1 MMTRKAGK
9 GFVKDYRTG
18 CRGGKDM
25 ETNDILERTL
35 AQEKSRYEKFCR
47 IMYALST
54 VMAIFFVLAAVF
66 CLIATIVQE
75 IQYKNNGG
83 ETDMLAT
90 VISALY
96 VALVLG
102 GVGLLWNA
110 ARHIFRRLKIA
121 ETPFCYDIAD
131 KIKGA
136 GFLAI
141 LVAIISGVYRLI
153 VEVLLRNGV
162 IRTFA
167 KSDGYLDI
175 GYPFIGFLGILGI
188 VLMIVAY
195 VFNYGCKLQQEADE
209 TL

>member
-1 MMTRKAGK
+1 M
-9 GFVKDYRTG
+9 
-18 CRGGKDM
+18 
-25 ETNDILERTL
+25 

-47 IMYALST
+47 IMYGIST
-54 VMAIFFVLAAVF
+54 VMTIFFLLAAVF
-66 CLIATIVQE
+66 CLIVTIVQE

-83 ETDMLAT
+83 ETDILAT

-96 VALVLG
+96 VTLVLG
-102 GVGLLWNA
+102 GIGLLWNA
-110 ARHIFRRLKIA
+110 ARHIFRRL
-121 ETPFCYDIAD
+121 IAD

-141 LVAIISGVYRLI
+141 LVGVISCVYRLI
-153 VEVLLRNGV
+153 VDVLLRNGV
-162 IRTFA
+162 IRTFV
-167 KSDGYLDI
+167 KSDGYMDI

-188 VLMIVAY
+188 VLIMVAY